1 MGPDTMHMPSGDVAS
16 RGTLAAS
23 SSEPRAPRLANS
35 CTRHIAPADF
45 ATIYNLNAVAG
56 GINGAGQTIAI
67 IGRFGVCNSWQII
80 TNFAT
85 LAAVTAN
92 VPNAIVPPQ
101 GVDPGVADCGSSGAS
116 VDQSEATLDVTRSG
130 SIAQNAAL
138 DLVISADTSVDGI
151 RVAATFVVD
160 TPPTPAPK
168 IMSISFGACEAEAGA
183 SGVQFWDDLFTQA
196 AAEGISVFVSS
207 GDSAAAGCDTAF
219 STPPATQVLSP
230 NYICSSSYATCV
242 GGTEFADS
250 ANPSQY
256 WSSTNGPGFESALS
270 YIPEGA
276 WNEPLNSQNQVQVAG
291 TGGGVSAFIST
302 PSYQTGTGVPPARA
316 GRYSLILLSARRPT
330 TLTSDVWLQA
340 ESCTCW
346 LTVASVF
353 RSFLAPPQQRRTWLA
368 SQPS

>member
-1 MGPDTMHMPSGDVAS
+1 M
-16 RGTLAAS
+16 
-23 SSEPRAPRLANS
+23 
-35 CTRHIAPADF
+35 
-45 ATIYNLNAVAG
+45 IYNVVGVTG
-56 GINGAGQTIAI
+56 GINGTGQTIAI
-67 IGRFGVCNSWQII
+67 IGRSGVCNSDI
-80 TNFAT
+80 TNFASA
-85 LAAVTAN
+85 AAVTAN
-92 VPNAIVPPQ
+92 VPTPIVPPL
-101 GVDPGVADCGSSGAS
+101 GITPPAAVCSGNAS
-116 VDQSEATLDVTRSG
+116 GDQSEATLDVTRSG

-138 DLVISADTSVDGI
+138 DLVISADSSTMSGVAI
-151 RVAATFVVD
+151 AATFVVD

-256 WSSTNGPGFESALS
+256 WSSTNGPGFESALG

-291 TGGGVSAFIST
+291 TGGGVSAFIAT
-302 PSYQTGTGVPPARA
+302 PSYQTGTGVPPARL
-316 GRYSLILLSARRPT
+316 GRYTPDVAFSASLHDAYFGCLAGNNQCSPT
-330 TLTSDVWLQA
+330 TSFSIFAGTSAAAPDMAGIAALLDQKKAPPKACSIPRFIPWLQ
-340 ESCTCW
+340 
-346 LTVASVF
+346 
-353 RSFLAPPQQRRTWLA
+353 RPRTLYFMT
-368 SQPS
+368 SQYPAAALPAA